1 VKVHPLKRKQLLITA
16 TAVVG
21 LALLLLSFLTNHVR
35 NPSEVLPIS
44 GTIEVTQTDV
54 SFKIGGR
61 IRELPIAEGT
71 WVEQGQ
77 LLARLED
84 QDIQRQVELE
94 EANLK
99 VAETRL
105 RELLT
110 GSRPQEIEAAKQVL
124 NQAESDLEN
133 RKKNYERIQALYTEG
148 LASAS
153 LRDGAEASYKI
164 ALAAAKEAQE
174 RYELVRKGPRRE
186 EIDTARAQVER
197 SKAMLGLAQ
206 VHLGYT
212 LLTLPI
218 SGVVL
223 VKNVEEGEVVSPGTP
238 VVTIGDTKHP
248 WLRAYINETDLGRVK
263 WGQQVTV
270 HTDTYPGKTYAGK
283 ISFISSESEFTPKS
297 VQTRK
302 ERVTLVYRIK
312 VSLENPH
319 LELKPGMPAEGEI
332 SLHGNE

>member
-1 VKVHPLKRKQLLITA
+1 
-16 TAVVG
+16 
-21 LALLLLSFLTNHVR
+21 
-35 NPSEVLPIS
+35 
-44 GTIEVTQTDV
+44 
-54 SFKIGGR
+54 
-61 IRELPIAEGT
+61 
-71 WVEQGQ
+71 
-77 LLARLED
+77 
-84 QDIQRQVELE
+84 
-94 EANLK
+94 
-99 VAETRL
+99 
-105 RELLT
+105 
-110 GSRPQEIEAAKQVL
+110 
-124 NQAESDLEN
+124 
-133 RKKNYERIQALYTEG
+133 
-148 LASAS
+148 
-153 LRDGAEASYKI
+153 
-164 ALAAAKEAQE
+164 
-174 RYELVRKGPRRE
+174 
-186 EIDTARAQVER
+186 
-197 SKAMLGLAQ
+197 MLGLAQ